1 MVSLKWKIVLNV
13 RARDGCRNFS
23 NRPNWSS
30 TTVKPPARKRVM
42 EFSMHEAYQRKLNRN
57 VIRCRKIFAV
67 IRLTHKYLSDFYCR
81 KRTFSRGTKAF
92 MLRKKRYQN
101 IDWIDADAGDFL
113 PSGTLFLG
121 SSEQGKW
128 EIWHTV
134 LVVIWLV
141 EVVFYYHS
149 LLLSI
154 RHLSQDKRRK
164 GPQRN
169 RSNKCW
175 DKARH
180 HARTP
185 RNFIGGNPTGSAV
198 KTNGRA
204 GTRTSG
210 SSKGSPELGLAN
222 DSRELL
228 TNKKTANAVLL
239 WSKFWAYQL
248 KTAWSRW
255 DTIQRWCAIRGTTR
269 STNGQSSDI
278 QPEGASNNITVV
290 GREILPRKASNLSM
304 NSRTA
309 CSRISPYWVEW
320 HDVSKIQRIGRS
332 PWSNKWQIKIKPINI
347 NYITRKFYVHSLLW
361 RSRQ

>member
-1 MVSLKWKIVLNV
+1 MRLINESWTATLYAVEKSSRWSALLTSIYRISTVGRELSPVVRKHSCFGRSAIKILTELTLTQAIFYHPEPFFLGRANKGSGKFGIRYSLLSGSLK
-13 RARDGCRNFS
+13 F
-23 NRPNWSS
+23 
-30 TTVKPPARKRVM
+30 
-42 EFSMHEAYQRKLNRN
+42 
-57 VIRCRKIFAV
+57 
-67 IRLTHKYLSDFYCR
+67 
-81 KRTFSRGTKAF
+81 
-92 MLRKKRYQN
+92 
-101 IDWIDADAGDFL
+101 
-113 PSGTLFLG
+113 
-121 SSEQGKW
+121 
-128 EIWHTV
+128 
-134 LVVIWLV
+134 
-141 EVVFYYHS
+141 FYYHS

-290 GREILPRKASNLSM
+290 GREILPRKASNLSI